1 VLFDDAH
8 VARRM
13 SEVAIAAGTSE
24 ESICAMNSR
33 NTRAGPALDER
44 GRGPLVPSRPRNTS

>member
-1 VLFDDAH
+1 MLFDDAH